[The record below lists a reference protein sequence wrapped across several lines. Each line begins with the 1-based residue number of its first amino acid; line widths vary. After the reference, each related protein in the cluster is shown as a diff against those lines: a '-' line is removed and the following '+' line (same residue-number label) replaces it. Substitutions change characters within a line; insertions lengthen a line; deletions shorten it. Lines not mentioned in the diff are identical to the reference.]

1 MRHRLLSSLSVGLA
15 LAAGTVACTDN
26 DAPGGHVLA
35 KTTQLVQYDS
45 CSALETD
52 LEDMLIREAWVNIDR
67 YGENGW
73 GSPEA
78 GDSGGMGGGGGGGGG
93 RQEGVDYSGT
103 NNQENGVDE
112 ADIVKTDGYHVYALN
127 GNRLHILGVPA
138 FGDLVPESVTQ
149 IEGHPH
155 QMLFDKD
162 AGRAVVFSYIDVYSL
177 PTGHPL
183 RALTGAGDNDD
194 WWWRATQLT
203 KITVLDISDRT
214 DVKLVREVYFEGWY
228 QTARKIDTSVRVSTY
243 SIINNQALWGWW
255 ELMELS
261 GNNKSWVKQQVAQQI
276 HAMSLSQLIPNMY
289 LRTPDG
295 NFTTNS
301 LSTSSC
307 RSFYRPTD
315 SHARG
320 ISSIIS
326 FDFLNASFAWDA
338 DHVVSNWATFYSS
351 QDKIVLAEPA
361 HDWWWYWW
369 YQDDPDQLNLHV
381 FDIANPGKSR
391 YVGSGRIDG
400 QINDQFSIDEE
411 DGVFRVATTT
421 NVWWRWWVDGDEEPP
436 VMENHVWTLEQQG
449 STIATI
455 GHVGGIA
462 PGERITAARFL
473 GEKGYLVT
481 FRQTDPLWTIDLSD
495 KYAPT
500 VVGELIVP
508 GFSTYLH
515 PIGTNRL
522 LTIGYGGDAM
532 NANWRT
538 TIATFDV
545 NNFAH
550 PALTA
555 TLPLDNAQGWGWSE
569 ANWEHKAFQYFAPK
583 KLLAVP
589 QSNYE
594 YTGGYYRYLSKL
606 EVIDV
611 DDATGAL
618 AKRGSIDHSSYYTSD
633 NYWSYLQI
641 RRSIFMG
648 DYIYAISDKA
658 ITVHRTND
666 LGQVGVQ
673 QLPGYSPGDYYWW
686 W

>member
-1 MRHRLLSSLSVGLA
+1 MRLRLLSVALA
-15 LAAGTVACTDN
+15 LASFAACTED
-26 DAPGGHVLA
+26 DAPGDRVLA
-35 KTTQLVQYDS
+35 KTTQLVQYET
-45 CSALETD
+45 CSELESD
-52 LEDMLIREAWVNIDR
+52 LENMLIREAWVNI
-67 YGENGW
+67 ENHGR
-73 GSPEA
+73 GFGGGGPEA
-78 GDSGGMGGGGGGGGG
+78 GEDSGGGMGAGGG

-103 NNQENGVDE
+103 NNQEEGVDE

-127 GNRLHILGVPA
+127 GHRLHIFGVPA
-138 FGDLVPESVTQ
+138 FGQLVPESVTQ
-149 IEGHPH
+149 IEGVPRE
-155 QMLFDKD
+155 MLFDKD
-162 AGRAVVFSYIDVYSL
+162 AGRAVVFSYINVHSL
-177 PTGHPL
+177 PLAHPL
-183 RALTGAGDNDD
+183 RALTGAGNSTDG
-194 WWWRATQLT
+194 WWWRSNQLT
-203 KITVLDISDRT
+203 KITVLDIADRT

-228 QTARKIDTSVRVSTY
+228 QTARKVDSSVRVSTY
-243 SIINNQALWGWW
+243 GVINNRALYGWW
-255 ELMELS
+255 ELLEMS

-276 HAMSLSQLIPNMY
+276 HAMTLSDLIPNMY
-289 LRTPDG
+289 VRTPDG
-295 NFTTNS
+295 HFTTNS
-301 LSTSSC
+301 LSVSSC

-326 FDFLNASFAWDA
+326 FDFLHANFAWDA

-369 YQDDPDQLNLHV
+369 FQDDPDQLNVHV
-381 FDIANPGKSR
+381 FDIANAGKSR
-391 YVGSGRIDG
+391 YIGSGRVDG

-411 DGVFRVATTT
+411 DGVFRLATTT
-421 NVWWRWWVDGDEEPP
+421 NVWWRWWNSNGERPET
-436 VMENHVWTLEQQG
+436 ENHIWTLEQQG
-449 STIATI
+449 NTIATI

-473 GEKGYLVT
+473 GDKGYIVT

-495 KYAPT
+495 KYNPT
-500 VVGELIVP
+500 VVGELMVP

-515 PIGTNRL
+515 PLGTDRL
-522 LTIGYGGDAM
+522 LTIGYGGDE
-532 NANWRT
+532 NGANWRT

-555 TLPLDNAQGWGWSE
+555 TLPLDTTQGWGWSE
-569 ANWEHKAFQYFAPK
+569 ANGEHKAFQYFAPK

-594 YTGGYYRYLSKL
+594 YNGGYYRYLSKL
-606 EVIDV
+606 DVIDV
-611 DDATGAL
+611 DDTTGGL
-618 AKRGSIDHSSYYTSD
+618 SLRGSIDHSSYYTSD

-658 ITVHRTND
+658 ITVHRASD
-666 LGQVGVQ
+666 LGQVTAQ
-673 QLPGYSPGDYYWW
+673 TLPGYLPGDHYWW